1 MRRLRGLQWPDLMAV
16 ALGVLFAGAAWSRSG
31 AFVGL
36 VCFVL
41 VGVTAVALASLR
53 EVDRIAAQ
61 RDGAVEARMRDAI
74 RAGRWEG

>member
-1 MRRLRGLQWPDLMAV
+1 MRRLGGLQWPDLMAV

-41 VGVTAVALASLR
+41 VGVTAFSLANLR
-53 EVDRIAAQ
+53 ELDRRTEQ
-61 RDGAVEARMRDAI
+61 RNGAIESRMRDAI
-74 RAGRWEG
+74 RAGRWED